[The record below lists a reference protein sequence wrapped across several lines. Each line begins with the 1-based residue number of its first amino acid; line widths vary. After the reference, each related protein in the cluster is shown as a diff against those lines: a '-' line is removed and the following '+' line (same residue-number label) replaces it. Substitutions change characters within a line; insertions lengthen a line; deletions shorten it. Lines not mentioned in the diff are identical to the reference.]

1 LAAKARR
8 TLWAFLVLSA
18 LQGLKEG
25 EARLGGQTPDSIATV
40 RGRVLEQGTDA
51 PLRGAA
57 VSLASGPDGT
67 RGIGTRV
74 TGESG
79 EFLFRQ
85 VRAGLYRVSVT
96 LLGYTD
102 LRDTLRVGPESDM
115 ELILPLSVSPIPLEP
130 IVVSAERRRADHLA
144 GFESRRRRLGGTF
157 MDRQEIE
164 ARGALVFTDLL
175 RTVPG
180 ARVVPVSYYGHGVLF
195 RGGCA
200 PSVVVDGVRL
210 SPTRDLDA
218 LLRPMDVDA
227 LEIYTGAFLP
237 AEFGPT
243 PCGAIVVWTRRGEP
257 TTGEGSFWRRFLV
270 AVGFL
275 SLAWV
280 LVH

>member
-130 IVVSAERRRADHLA
+130 IVVSAERRRPDHLA
-144 GFESRRRRLGGTF
+144 GFERRRRTLGGTF

-164 ARGALVFTDLL
+164 GRGALVFTDLL
-175 RTVPG
+175 RMVPG

-200 PSVVVDGVRL
+200 PSIVIDGLRL

-227 LEIYTGAFLP
+227 LEIYTGASLP

-257 TTGEGSFWRRFLV
+257 TTGGGSFWRRLLA
-270 AVGFL
+270 AVGFI
-275 SLAWV
+275 SLAWL

>member
-25 EARLGGQTPDSIATV
+25 EARLGGQTPDSTTTV

-102 LRDTLRVGPESDM
+102 LRDTLRVGEESEM

-130 IVVSAERRRADHLA
+130 IVVSAERRRADFLA

-164 ARGALVFTDLL
+164 ARAPLVFTDLL
-175 RTVPG
+175 RMVPG
-180 ARVVPVSYYGHGVLF
+180 ARVVPVSDYGHGGLF
-195 RGGCA
+195 RGGCV
-200 PSVVVDGVRL
+200 PSIVIDGLRL

-218 LLRPMDVDA
+218 LLQPMDVEA
-227 LEIYTGAFLP
+227 LEVYTGSFLP

-257 TTGEGSFWRRFLV
+257 TTGKGSFWRRFLA

-275 SLAWV
+275 SLAW
-280 LVH
+280 LLAH

>member
-1 LAAKARR
+1 LVGKVRR
-8 TLWAFLVLSA
+8 ILRAFLVVSVLPA
-18 LQGLKEG
+18 LMGAEP
-25 EARLGGQTPDSIATV
+25 RLGGQTPDSVTTV

-79 EFLFRQ
+79 DFLFRR
-85 VRAGLYRVSVT
+85 VPAGLYRVSVT

-102 LRDTLRVGPESDM
+102 LRDTLRVGPESEM

-130 IVVSAERRRADHLA
+130 IVVSAERRRPDHLA
-144 GFESRRRRLGGTF
+144 GFERRRRTLGGTF

-164 ARGALVFTDLL
+164 GRGALVFTDLL
-175 RTVPG
+175 RMVPG

-200 PSVVVDGVRL
+200 PSIVIDGLRL

-218 LLRPMDVDA
+218 LLRPMDVEA

-257 TTGEGSFWRRFLV
+257 TIGKGSFWRRLLA
-270 AVGFL
+270 AVGFI
-275 SLAWV
+275 SLAWL

>member
-1 LAAKARR
+1 MTGKARR
-8 TLWAFLVLSA
+8 TLWALLVLSA
-18 LQGLKEG
+18 LQGLEEG
-25 EARLGGQTPDSIATV
+25 EARLGGQTPDSTTTV

-74 TGESG
+74 TSESG
-79 EFLFRQ
+79 EFLFQQ

-102 LRDTLRVGPESDM
+102 LRDTLRVGTEAEM
-115 ELILPLSVSPIPLEP
+115 ELILPLSASPIPLEP
-130 IVVSAERRRADHLA
+130 IVVSAQRRRADPLA
-144 GFESRRRRLGGTF
+144 GFQNRRRTLGGTF
-157 MDRQEIE
+157 MDRQDIE
-164 ARGALVFTDLL
+164 DRGPLVFTDLL
-175 RTVPG
+175 RMVPG
-180 ARVVPVSYYGHGVLF
+180 ARVVPVSNYGHGVLF

-200 PSVVVDGVRL
+200 PSIVIDGVRL

-218 LLRPMDVDA
+218 LLQPMDVEA
-227 LEIYTGAFLP
+227 LEVYTGAFLP

-257 TTGEGSFWRRFLV
+257 TVGGGSLWRRLLV
-270 AVGFL
+270 AVGFI
-275 SLAWV
+275 SLAW
-280 LVH
+280 LLAH

>member
-1 LAAKARR
+1 LAGKARR
-8 TLWAFLVLSA
+8 IFRAFLVVFMFHA
-18 LQGLKEG
+18 LAGG
-25 EARLGGQTPDSIATV
+25 GARLGGQTPDSTAVV

-74 TGESG
+74 TGDSG
-79 EFLFRQ
+79 DFLFRR
-85 VRAGLYRVSVT
+85 VPAGLYRVSVT

-102 LRDTLRVGPESDM
+102 LRDTLRVEEGSGM
-115 ELILPLSVSPIPLEP
+115 ELVLPLSASPIPLEP
-130 IVVSAERRRADHLA
+130 IVVSAERRRPDHLA
-144 GFESRRRRLGGTF
+144 GFERRRRTLGGTF

-164 ARGALVFTDLL
+164 GRGALVFTDLL

-200 PSVVVDGVRL
+200 PSIVIDGLRL

-218 LLRPMDVDA
+218 LLQPMDVEA
-227 LEIYTGAFLP
+227 LEVYTGSFIP
-237 AEFGPT
+237 AEFGPNS
-243 PCGAIVVWTRRGEP
+243 CGAIVVWTRRGEP
-257 TTGEGSFWRRFLV
+257 NIGQGSFWRRLLV
-270 AVGFL
+270 AVGFI
-275 SLAWV
+275 SLAWL

>member
-1 LAAKARR
+1 MTAKARR
-8 TLWAFLVLSA
+8 TFWAFLVLSA

-25 EARLGGQTPDSIATV
+25 EARLGGQTPDSTTTV

-102 LRDTLRVGPESDM
+102 LRDTLRVGEESEM

-130 IVVSAERRRADHLA
+130 IVVSAERRRADFLT

-164 ARGALVFTDLL
+164 DRAPLVFTDLL
-175 RTVPG
+175 RMVPG

-200 PSVVVDGVRL
+200 PSIVIDGVRL
-210 SPTRDLDA
+210 SPTQDLDA
-218 LLRPMDVDA
+218 LLNPMDVEA
-227 LEIYTGAFLP
+227 LEVYTGSFLP

-257 TTGEGSFWRRFLV
+257 IVGQGSFWRRLLV

-275 SLAWV
+275 SLAWF